1 MKFFIKVMLLCLTS
15 VAIAQTQ
22 VSGTVSDSNGQPVPG
37 ASVVLDTNTGTVT
50 DFDGK
55 FSLSTSQAPPFT
67 LTISNVGL
75 ETKTVTVSSAA
86 QSLSITLGE
95 SSTQLDEIVI
105 SASRIAQRLFE
116 SPVTV
121 EKFSTTQIQAT
132 PSADYFNGLA
142 NLKSVNV
149 LEAGLVFS
157 QISLRGFTDIYN
169 EGLVTLVD
177 GMNNQAPVFGFGVG
191 NLIGVHDID
200 VQSVE
205 VLPGAASALYG
216 ADAYKGIVFINSK
229 NPFDHEGLDVTYRR
243 GQTEQDAAGTN
254 MFEDFAIRMGG
265 KLSDKVAVKATFS
278 HKWGSDWLAADYRH
292 TENRNIIEGYSTD
305 NPDYN
310 AVNVEGEQA
319 FTSGVIA
326 KAIADTAGMPTL
338 VDLFALS
345 PNYFKTVYSTGYKL
359 VDLMG
364 NDTYNTKGNFAIH
377 YRPDSKTELS
387 VQSLIGTGKAPL
399 YTGATVYNLD
409 DVVVQQHKL
418 ELKRGGLKA
427 KFFYTHEDA
436 GNTSITGYDAVNLAN
451 NASGA
456 RLVQAGLLPATSTL
470 AQANGLQNAWGGAY
484 IQALLGGIAAANG
497 IPTASALPW
506 VLGEIQTHIQGTAL
520 SGGDPSGLTLSDRFG
535 DTTPYHMNAR
545 GFANVTLPQPGT
557 AAFNQALA
565 SSRSNSIEIGTG
577 SIVQDLSKI
586 FNYEVDYDFGE
597 KLSIGNLIVGATY
610 RNYELATGGT
620 LYTDYDAPIEYSEYG
635 AYAQL
640 KRNLMDEKLTLT
652 ASARYDK
659 QSVLESGNFTPRL
672 GLLYNISDNQ
682 NLRITAQTGF
692 RNPTNQDKFIGLNQR
707 SFFILGNEKGSI
719 DRFNSGT
726 VGLVNGNPGS
736 FTGNYVMNNSVNQVK
751 NADGSWSSADLNFA
765 KAETVSTVEVGYRF
779 NSPGFTF
786 DISGYFNAYK
796 DKIAGVYV
804 YTPYLDGDHS
814 TVQDA
819 MDNKEYFEFQIDSNI
834 DNDFS
839 AYGVSFEAIKT
850 LTPSLTA
857 NLVYEFNDLD
867 YTPDPIVE
875 VNMSWNTP
883 EHRIKAGLNYQLAD
897 EISLSANGRYNSE
910 YFYESSFFNTDV
922 PENIVLDAK
931 LSVAM
936 DKLNSI
942 LEIGG
947 NNIGGDN
954 YIAIPGSGLV
964 GTTYYA
970 ALKVSL

>member
-86 QSLSITLGE
+86 LSLSITLGE

-292 TENRNIIEGYSTD
+292 TENRNIVEGYDVNS
-305 NPDYN
+305 PDYN

-319 FTSGVIA
+319 LTSPQWFG
-326 KAIADTAGMPTL
+326 AIASNPATPP
-338 VDLFALS
+338 ALAPGLLQLS
-345 PNYFKTVYSTGYKL
+345 ALAPNYFDTTRTTGYKL

-409 DVVVQQHKL
+409 EVVVQQHKL

-427 KFFYTHEDA
+427 KFFFTHENA
-436 GNTSITGYDAVNLAN
+436 GNTSVTQLDAVNVAN
-451 NASGA
+451 AQPG
-456 RLVQAGLLPATSTL
+456 GLLL
-470 AQANGLQNAWGGAY
+470 GWGGTYLQTYLGGIALSQG
-484 IQALLGGIAAANG
+484 IPPAQALLGVMG
-497 IPTASALPW
+497 
-506 VLGEIQTHIQGTAL
+506 QIQGHITGVYGQVLAGARPASDL
-520 SGGDPSGLTLSDRFG
+520 ATLSISDLYG
-535 DTTPYHMNAR
+535 DTTPFHMAARAAANA
-545 GFANVTLPQPGT
+545 NMLVPGT
-557 AAFNQALA
+557 TAFNQALA
-565 SSRSNSIEIGTG
+565 ASRSNPLEIGRG
-577 SIVQDLSKI
+577 SLVQDVSKI
-586 FNYEVDYDFGE
+586 LNYEVDYDFGD
-597 KLSIGNLIVGATY
+597 KFDFGNLIVGASL

-620 LYTDYDAPIEYSEYG
+620 LYTDYDAPIEYAEYG

-640 KRNLMDEKLTLT
+640 KSDLFDDKVSMT
-652 ASARYDK
+652 ASVRYDK
-659 QSVLESGNFTPRL
+659 QSVLDDGNFTPRL
-672 GLLYNISDNQ
+672 GFLVNLSENQ
-682 NLRITAQTGF
+682 NFRITAQTGF
-692 RNPTNQDKFIGLNQR
+692 RNPTNQDKFIGLNNGA
-707 SFFILGNEKGSI
+707 FFILGNERGSV
-719 DRFNSGT
+719 DRFNRT
-726 VGLVNGNPGS
+726 VSMRNGNPGT
-736 FTGNYVMNNSVNQVK
+736 FTGNYVMQNSVNQLD
-751 NADGSWSSADLNFA
+751 NSAADLNFA
-765 KAETVSTVEVGYRF
+765 KAETVSTVEVGYRY

-786 DISGYFNAYK
+786 DVSGYYNAYK

-804 YTPYLDGDHS
+804 YTPLI
-814 TVQDA
+814 DA
-819 MDNKEYFEFQIDSNI
+819 NFTTAAAAMAGGNFFEFQVDSNI
-834 DNDFS
+834 DNDFN
-839 AYGVSFEAIKT
+839 AYGLSFEAIKT

-931 LSVAM
+931 LSVVM

>member
-1 MKFFIKVMLLCLTS
+1 MLLCLTS

-22 VSGTVSDSNGQPVPG
+22 VSGTVSDSNGQPIPG

-67 LTISNVGL
+67 LTVSNVGL
-75 ETKTVTVSSAA
+75 ETKTVTVSSAV

-95 SSTQLDEIVI
+95 SATQLDEIVI

-191 NLIGVHDID
+191 NIIGVHDID

-205 VLPGAASALYG
+205 ILPGAASALYG

-229 NPFDHEGLDVTYRR
+229 NPFDHEGLDITYRR
-243 GQTEQDAAGTN
+243 GQTEQNAAGTN

-292 TENRNIIEGYSTD
+292 TENRNIVEGYDVNS
-305 NPDYN
+305 PDYN

-319 FTSGVIA
+319 LTSPQWFG
-326 KAIADTAGMPTL
+326 AIASNPATPP
-338 VDLFALS
+338 ALAPGLLQLS
-345 PNYFKTVYSTGYKL
+345 ALAPNYFDTTRTTGYKL

-409 DVVVQQHKL
+409 EVVVQQHKL

-427 KFFYTHEDA
+427 KFFFTHENA
-436 GNTSITGYDAVNLAN
+436 GNTSVTQLDAVNVAN
-451 NASGA
+451 AQPG
-456 RLVQAGLLPATSTL
+456 GLLL
-470 AQANGLQNAWGGAY
+470 GWGGTYLQTYLGGIALSQG
-484 IQALLGGIAAANG
+484 IPPAQALLGVMG
-497 IPTASALPW
+497 
-506 VLGEIQTHIQGTAL
+506 QIQGHITGVYGQVLAGARPASDL
-520 SGGDPSGLTLSDRFG
+520 ATLSISDLYG
-535 DTTPYHMNAR
+535 DTTPFHMAARAAANA
-545 GFANVTLPQPGT
+545 NMLVPGT
-557 AAFNQALA
+557 TAFNQALA
-565 SSRSNSIEIGTG
+565 ASRSNPLEIGRG
-577 SIVQDLSKI
+577 SLVQDVSKI
-586 FNYEVDYDFGE
+586 LNYEVDYDFGD
-597 KLSIGNLIVGATY
+597 KFDFGNLIVGASL

-620 LYTDYDAPIEYSEYG
+620 LYTDYDAPIEYAEYG

-640 KRNLMDEKLTLT
+640 KSDLFDDKVSMT
-652 ASARYDK
+652 ASVRYDK
-659 QSVLESGNFTPRL
+659 QSVLDDGNFTPRL
-672 GLLYNISDNQ
+672 GFLVNLSENQ

-692 RNPTNQDKFIGLNQR
+692 RNPTNQDKFIGLNNGA
-707 SFFILGNEKGSI
+707 FFILGNERGSV
-719 DRFNSGT
+719 DRFNRT
-726 VGLVNGNPGS
+726 VSMRNGNPGT
-736 FTGNYVMNNSVNQVK
+736 FTGNYVMQNSVNQLD
-751 NADGSWSSADLNFA
+751 NSAADLNFA
-765 KAETVSTVEVGYRF
+765 KAETVSTVEVGYRY

-786 DISGYFNAYK
+786 DVSGYYNAYK

-804 YTPYLDGDHS
+804 YTPLI
-814 TVQDA
+814 DA
-819 MDNKEYFEFQIDSNI
+819 NFTTAAAAMAGGNFFEFQVDSNI
-834 DNDFS
+834 DNDFN
-839 AYGVSFEAIKT
+839 AYGLSFEAIKT

-931 LSVAM
+931 LSVVM

>member
-22 VSGTVSDSNGQPVPG
+22 VSGTVSDSNGQPIPG

-67 LTISNVGL
+67 LTVSNVGL
-75 ETKTVTVSSAA
+75 ETKTVTVSSAV

-95 SSTQLDEIVI
+95 SATQLDEIVI

-191 NLIGVHDID
+191 NIIGVHDID

-205 VLPGAASALYG
+205 ILPGAASALYG

-229 NPFDHEGLDVTYRR
+229 NPFDHEGLDITYRR
-243 GQTEQDAAGTN
+243 GQTEQNAAGTN

-292 TENRNIIEGYSTD
+292 TENRNIVEGYDVNS
-305 NPDYN
+305 PDYN

-319 FTSGVIA
+319 LTSPQWFG
-326 KAIADTAGMPTL
+326 AIASNPATPP
-338 VDLFALS
+338 ALAPGLLQLS
-345 PNYFKTVYSTGYKL
+345 ALAPNYFDTTRTTGYKL

-409 DVVVQQHKL
+409 EVVVQQHKL

-427 KFFYTHEDA
+427 KFFFTHENA
-436 GNTSITGYDAVNLAN
+436 GNTSVTQLDAVNVAN
-451 NASGA
+451 AQPG
-456 RLVQAGLLPATSTL
+456 GLLR
-470 AQANGLQNAWGGAY
+470 GWGGTYLQTYLGGIALSQG
-484 IQALLGGIAAANG
+484 IPPAQALLGVMG
-497 IPTASALPW
+497 
-506 VLGEIQTHIQGTAL
+506 QIQGHITGVYGQVLAGARPASDL
-520 SGGDPSGLTLSDRFG
+520 ATLSISDLYG
-535 DTTPYHMNAR
+535 DTTPFHMAARAAANA
-545 GFANVTLPQPGT
+545 NMLVPGT
-557 AAFNQALA
+557 TAFNQALA
-565 SSRSNSIEIGTG
+565 ASRSNPLEIGRG
-577 SIVQDLSKI
+577 SLVQDISKI
-586 FNYEVDYDFGE
+586 LNYEVDYDFGD
-597 KLSIGNLIVGATY
+597 KFDFGNLIVGASL

-620 LYTDYDAPIEYSEYG
+620 LYTDYDAPIEYAEYG

-640 KRNLMDEKLTLT
+640 KSDLFDDKVSMT
-652 ASARYDK
+652 ASVRYDK
-659 QSVLESGNFTPRL
+659 QSVLDDGNFTPRL
-672 GLLYNISDNQ
+672 GFLVNLSENQ

-692 RNPTNQDKFIGLNQR
+692 RNPTNQDKFIGLNNGA
-707 SFFILGNEKGSI
+707 FFILGNERGSV
-719 DRFNSGT
+719 DRFNRT
-726 VGLVNGNPGS
+726 VSMRNGNPGT
-736 FTGNYVMNNSVNQVK
+736 FTGNYVMQNSVNQLD
-751 NADGSWSSADLNFA
+751 NSAADLNFA
-765 KAETVSTVEVGYRF
+765 KAETVSTVEVGYRY

-786 DISGYFNAYK
+786 DVSGYYNAYK

-804 YTPYLDGDHS
+804 YTPLI
-814 TVQDA
+814 DA
-819 MDNKEYFEFQIDSNI
+819 NFTTAAAAMAGGNFFEFQVDSNI
-834 DNDFS
+834 DNDFN
-839 AYGVSFEAIKT
+839 AYGLSFEAIKT

-931 LSVAM
+931 LSVVM

>member
-1 MKFFIKVMLLCLTS
+1 MLLCFSTA
-15 VAIAQTQ
+15 VVAQTQ
-22 VSGTVSDSNGQPVPG
+22 ISGTVADDNGQPVPG
-37 ASVVLDTNTGTVT
+37 ASVVLDSNTGTVT
-50 DFDGK
+50 DFDGN
-55 FSLSTSQAPPFT
+55 FTLNTSQTPPFT
-67 LTISNVGL
+67 ITVSSVGL
-75 ETKTVTVSSAA
+75 ETKTLTVSSAA
-86 QSLSITLGE
+86 QALNITLGA
-95 SSTQLDEIVI
+95 SSTELDEIVV

-121 EKFSTTQIQAT
+121 EKFSTRDIQAT

-191 NLIGVHDID
+191 NLIGLHDID

-205 VLPGAASALYG
+205 ILPGAASALYG

-229 NPFDHEGLDVTYRR
+229 NPFDHEGFDISYRR
-243 GQTEQDAAGTN
+243 GQTEQDAAGVN

-265 KLSDKVAVKATFS
+265 KINDKLAIKATFS
-278 HKWGSDWLAADYRH
+278 HKWGTEWTAEDYRH
-292 TENRNIIEGYSTD
+292 TDNRNIIEGYSTN

-310 AVNVEGEQA
+310 AVNVEGEQP
-319 FTSGVIA
+319 FTSPIIFG
-326 KAIADTAGMPTL
+326 AIAGLAQMPEL
-338 VDLFALS
+338 MNLSALS

-364 NDTYNTKGNFAIH
+364 NDTYNTKGNFSIN
-377 YRPDSKTELS
+377 YRPNSDTEIS
-387 VQSLIGTGKAPL
+387 IQSLIGTGKAPL

-409 DVVVQQHKL
+409 KVLVQQHKI
-418 ELKRGGLKA
+418 ELKSGGLKA

-451 NASGA
+451 AA
-456 RLVQAGLLPATSTL
+456 YDPTTQAI
-470 AQANGLQNAWGGAY
+470 GLQDAWGGVY
-484 IQALLGGIAAANG
+484 IKTLLGGIAASNG
-497 IPTASALPW
+497 IPADSALPW
-506 VLGEIQTHIQGTAL
+506 VLNEIGTHIQTTAVVNPAAL
-520 SGGDPSGLTLSDRFG
+520 STLTLSDLFG
-535 DTTPYHMNAR
+535 DTTPFHVFAR
-545 GFANVTLPQPGT
+545 GAANTTLPQPGT
-557 AAFNQALA
+557 AAFDEVLA
-565 SSRSNSIEIGTG
+565 SSRSNAIKIGSG

-586 FNYEVDYDFGE
+586 FNYEVDYDFGD
-597 KLSIGNLIVGATY
+597 KFDFGNLIVGASL

-640 KRNLMDEKLTLT
+640 KKSMMDDKLTVT

-672 GLLYNISDNQ
+672 GFLFNLSENQ
-682 NLRITAQTGF
+682 NIRVTAQTGF

-719 DRFNSGT
+719 ERFNTGL
-726 VGLVNGNPGS
+726 VQLVNGSIGS
-736 FTGNYVMNNSVNQVK
+736 FTGNYVINNSLNQLD
-751 NADGSWSSADLNFA
+751 NSAASLNFA
-765 KAETVSTVEVGYRF
+765 KPETVSTVELGYRY

-786 DISGYFNAYK
+786 DISGYYNAYK

-804 YTPYLDGDHS
+804 YTPL
-814 TVQDA
+814 VDA
-819 MDNKEYFEFQIDSNI
+819 TYTTPEAAMAGGNFFEFQVDSNI

-839 AYGVSFEAIKT
+839 AYGLSFEAIKT

-857 NLVYEFNDLD
+857 NLVYEYNDLD

-883 EHRIKAGLNYQLAD
+883 EHRVKAGLNYKLD
-897 EISLSANGRYNSE
+897 DVINISANGRYNSE
-910 YFYESSFFNTDV
+910 YYYESSFFNTDV
-922 PENIVLDAK
+922 PENLVFDAK
-931 LSVAM
+931 LSVAIK
-936 DKLNSI
+936 DINSI
-942 LEIGG
+942 IEIGG
-947 NNIGGDN
+947 NNIGGEN

-970 ALKVSL
+970 ALKMSL

>member
-1 MKFFIKVMLLCLTS
+1 MKFLLQVMLLCFSTA
-15 VAIAQTQ
+15 VVAQTQ
-22 VSGTVSDSNGQPVPG
+22 ILGTVADKNGQPVSG
-37 ASVVLDTNTGTVT
+37 ASVVLDSNTGTVT
-50 DFDGK
+50 DFDGN
-55 FSLSTSQAPPFT
+55 FTLNTSQTPPFT
-67 LTISNVGL
+67 ITFSSVGL
-75 ETKTVTVSSAA
+75 ETKSVTVSSAA
-86 QSLSITLGE
+86 QALSITLGA
-95 SSTQLDEIVI
+95 SSTELDEIVV

-121 EKFSTTQIQAT
+121 EKFSTRDIQAT

-191 NLIGVHDID
+191 NLIGLHDID

-205 VLPGAASALYG
+205 ILPGAASALYG

-229 NPFDHEGLDVTYRR
+229 NPFDHEGVDISYRR
-243 GQTEQDAAGTN
+243 GQTEQDAAGIN

-265 KLSDKVAVKATFS
+265 KINDKLAIKATVS
-278 HKWGSDWLAADYRH
+278 HKWGTEWAAEDYRH
-292 TENRNIIEGYSTD
+292 TENRNIIEGYSTN

-319 FTSGVIA
+319 FTSARIFRLLADQAPASLASGLLQLSDIA
-326 KAIADTAGMPTL
+326 
-338 VDLFALS
+338 
-345 PNYFKTVYSTGYKL
+345 PNYFDTIYTTGYNL

-364 NDTYNTKGNFAIH
+364 NDTYNTKGNFAIN
-377 YRPDSKTELS
+377 YRPNSKTEIS

-409 DVVVQQHKL
+409 KVLVQQHKL
-418 ELKRGGLKA
+418 ELKSGGLKA

-436 GNTSITGYDAVNLAN
+436 GNTSVTGYDAVNVAN
-451 NASGA
+451 AQPG
-456 RLVQAGLLPATSTL
+456 GLE
-470 AQANGLQNAWGGAY
+470 GGWGNAY
-484 IQALLGGIAAANG
+484 INTYLGGIAMSQG
-497 IPTASALPW
+497 IPLNMALLG
-506 VLGEIQTHIQGTAL
+506 VLGGIQTHIQTTYGQVLAGVIPASDLAAL
-520 SGGDPSGLTLSDRFG
+520 SINDLFG
-535 DTTPYHMNAR
+535 DTTPLHVAARAAANA
-545 GFANVTLPQPGT
+545 NMLMPGT
-557 AAFNQALA
+557 EAFNQALA
-565 SSRSNSIEIGTG
+565 SSRSNSLQIGTG

-597 KLSIGNLIVGATY
+597 KLEFGNLIVGGSY

-620 LYTDYDAPIEYSEYG
+620 LYTDYDAPIEYNEYG

-640 KRNLMDEKLTLT
+640 KKTMMDDKLTVT

-672 GLLYNISDNQ
+672 GFLFNLSENQ
-682 NLRITAQTGF
+682 NIRLTAQTGF

-707 SFFILGNEKGSI
+707 SFFILGNERGSI
-719 DRFNSGT
+719 DRFNT
-726 VGLVNGNPGS
+726 GLVELDNGLIGS
-736 FTGNYVMNNSVNQVK
+736 FTGNYVMNNSVNQLDNSV
-751 NADGSWSSADLNFA
+751 ADLNFA
-765 KAETVSTVEVGYRF
+765 KPETVSTVELGYRY
-779 NSPGFTF
+779 NSSGFTF
-786 DISGYFNAYK
+786 DISGYYNAYK

-804 YTPYLDGDHS
+804 YTPL
-814 TVQDA
+814 VDA
-819 MDNKEYFEFQIDSNI
+819 TYTTAAAAMAGGNFFEFQVDSNI

-839 AYGVSFEAIKT
+839 AYGLSFEAIKT

-857 NLVYEFNDLD
+857 NLIYEYNDLD
-867 YTPDPIVE
+867 YTPDPVVE

-883 EHRIKAGLNYQLAD
+883 EHRVKAGLNYQVD
-897 EISLSANGRYNSE
+897 DIINVSANGRYNSE
-910 YFYESSFFNTDV
+910 YYYESSFFNTDV
-922 PENIVLDAK
+922 PENVVLDAK
-931 LSVAM
+931 LSIALKNV
-936 DKLNSI
+936 NSI

-947 NNIGGDN
+947 NNIGGEN

-970 ALKVSL
+970 ALKMSL

>member
-1 MKFFIKVMLLCLTS
+1 MKFLLQVMLLCFSTA
-15 VAIAQTQ
+15 VVAQTQ
-22 VSGTVSDSNGQPVPG
+22 ISGTVADNNGQPIPG
-37 ASVVLDTNTGTVT
+37 ASVVLDSNTGTVT
-50 DFDGK
+50 DFDGN
-55 FSLSTSQAPPFT
+55 FTLNTSQTPPFT
-67 LTISNVGL
+67 ITVSSVGL
-75 ETKTVTVSSAA
+75 ETKSVTVSSAA
-86 QSLSITLGE
+86 QALSITLGD
-95 SSTQLDEIVI
+95 SATQLDEIVV

-121 EKFSTTQIQAT
+121 EKFSLREIQAT

-191 NLIGVHDID
+191 NLIGLHDID

-205 VLPGAASALYG
+205 ILPGAASALYG

-229 NPFDHEGLDVTYRR
+229 NPFDHEGVDISYRR
-243 GQTEQDAAGTN
+243 GQTEQDAAGIN

-265 KLSDKVAVKATFS
+265 KINDKLAIKATVS
-278 HKWGSDWLAADYRH
+278 HKWGTEWAAEDYRH
-292 TENRNIIEGYSTD
+292 TSNRNIIEGYSTN

-310 AVNVEGEQA
+310 AVNVEGEQP
-319 FTSGVIA
+319 FTSPIIFG
-326 KAIADTAGMPTL
+326 AIASQAPA
-338 VDLFALS
+338 ALAPGLLQLS
-345 PNYFKTVYSTGYKL
+345 AIAPNYFDTVYSTGYKL
-359 VDLMG
+359 VDLIG
-364 NDTYNTKGNFAIH
+364 NDTYNTKGNFAIN
-377 YRPDSKTELS
+377 YRPNSKTEIS

-409 DVVVQQHKL
+409 KVLVQQHKL
-418 ELKRGGLKA
+418 ELKSGGLKA

-451 NASGA
+451 AQPGG
-456 RLVQAGLLPATSTL
+456 LQAG
-470 AQANGLQNAWGGAY
+470 WGGAY
-484 IQALLGGIAAANG
+484 INTYLGGIAMSQG
-497 IPTASALPW
+497 IPLNMALLG
-506 VLGEIQTHIQGTAL
+506 VLGGIQTHIQTAYGQVL
-520 SGGDPSGLTLSDRFG
+520 AGARPASDLATLSINDLYG
-535 DTTPYHMNAR
+535 DTTPFHVAARAAANA
-545 GFANVTLPQPGT
+545 NMLMPGT
-557 AAFNQALA
+557 EAFNQALA
-565 SSRSNSIEIGTG
+565 SSRSNAIEIGRG

-597 KLSIGNLIVGATY
+597 KLEFGNLIVGASY

-620 LYTDYDAPIEYSEYG
+620 LYTDYDAPIEYNEYG

-640 KRNLMDEKLTLT
+640 KKTMMDDKLTVT

-672 GLLYNISDNQ
+672 GFLFNLSENQ
-682 NLRITAQTGF
+682 NIRLTAQTGF

-707 SFFILGNEKGSI
+707 SFFILGNERGSI
-719 DRFNSGT
+719 DRFNT
-726 VGLVNGNPGS
+726 GLVQLANGSIGS
-736 FTGNYVMNNSVNQVK
+736 FTGNYVMNNSVNQLD
-751 NADGSWSSADLNFA
+751 NSAADLNFA
-765 KAETVSTVEVGYRF
+765 KPETVSTIELGYRY
-779 NSPGFTF
+779 NSSGFTF
-786 DISGYFNAYK
+786 DISGYYNAYK

-804 YTPYLDGDHS
+804 YTPL
-814 TVQDA
+814 VDA
-819 MDNKEYFEFQIDSNI
+819 TYTTAAAAMAGGNFFEFQVDSNI

-839 AYGVSFEAIKT
+839 AYGLSFEAIKT

-857 NLVYEFNDLD
+857 NLIYEYNDLD
-867 YTPDPIVE
+867 YTPDPVVE

-883 EHRIKAGLNYQLAD
+883 EHRVKAGLNYQVD
-897 EISLSANGRYNSE
+897 DIINVSANGRYNSE
-910 YFYESSFFNTDV
+910 YYYESSFFNTDV
-922 PENIVLDAK
+922 PENVVLDAK
-931 LSVAM
+931 LSIALKNV
-936 DKLNSI
+936 NSI

-947 NNIGGDN
+947 NNIGGEN

-970 ALKVSL
+970 ALKMSL

>member
-1 MKFFIKVMLLCLTS
+1 MKFLLQVMLLCFSTA
-15 VAIAQTQ
+15 VVAQTQ
-22 VSGTVSDSNGQPVPG
+22 ISGTVADDNGQPVPG
-37 ASVVLDTNTGTVT
+37 ASVVLDSNTGTVT
-50 DFDGK
+50 DFDGN
-55 FSLSTSQAPPFT
+55 FTLNTSQTPPFT
-67 LTISNVGL
+67 ITVSSVGL
-75 ETKTVTVSSAA
+75 ETKTLTVSSAA
-86 QSLSITLGE
+86 QALNITLGA
-95 SSTQLDEIVI
+95 SSTELDEIVV

-121 EKFSTTQIQAT
+121 EKFSTRDIQAT

-191 NLIGVHDID
+191 NLIGLHDID

-205 VLPGAASALYG
+205 ILPGAASALYG

-229 NPFDHEGLDVTYRR
+229 NPFDHEGFDISYRR
-243 GQTEQDAAGTN
+243 GQTEQDAAGVN

-265 KLSDKVAVKATFS
+265 KINDKLAIKATFS
-278 HKWGSDWLAADYRH
+278 HKWGTEWTAEDYRH
-292 TENRNIIEGYSTD
+292 TANRNIIEGYSTN

-310 AVNVEGEQA
+310 AVNVEGEQP
-319 FTSGVIA
+319 FTSPIIFG
-326 KAIADTAGMPTL
+326 AIAGLAQMPEL
-338 VDLFALS
+338 MNLSALS

-364 NDTYNTKGNFAIH
+364 NDTYNTKGNFSIN
-377 YRPDSKTELS
+377 YRPNSDTEIS
-387 VQSLIGTGKAPL
+387 IQSLIGTGKAPL

-409 DVVVQQHKL
+409 KVIVQQHKI
-418 ELKRGGLKA
+418 ELKSGGLKA

-451 NASGA
+451 AA
-456 RLVQAGLLPATSTL
+456 YDPTTQAT
-470 AQANGLQNAWGGAY
+470 GLQNAWGGVY
-484 IQALLGGIAAANG
+484 IRTLLGGIAASNG
-497 IPTASALPW
+497 IPADSALPW
-506 VLGEIQTHIQGTAL
+506 VLNEIGTHIQTTAVVNPAAL
-520 SGGDPSGLTLSDRFG
+520 STLTLSDLFG
-535 DTTPYHMNAR
+535 DTTPFHVFAR
-545 GFANVTLPQPGT
+545 GAANTTLPQPGT
-557 AAFNQALA
+557 AAFDEVLA
-565 SSRSNSIEIGTG
+565 SSRSNAIKIGSG

-586 FNYEVDYDFGE
+586 FNYEVDYDFGD
-597 KLSIGNLIVGATY
+597 KFDFGNLIVGASL

-640 KRNLMDEKLTLT
+640 KKSMMDDKLTVT

-672 GLLYNISDNQ
+672 GFLFNLSENQ
-682 NLRITAQTGF
+682 NIRVTAQTGF

-719 DRFNSGT
+719 ERFNTGL
-726 VGLVNGNPGS
+726 VQLVNGSIGS
-736 FTGNYVMNNSVNQVK
+736 FTGNYVINNSLNQLD
-751 NADGSWSSADLNFA
+751 NSAASLNFA
-765 KAETVSTVEVGYRF
+765 KPETVSTVELGYRY

-786 DISGYFNAYK
+786 DISGYYNAYK

-804 YTPYLDGDHS
+804 YTPL
-814 TVQDA
+814 VDA
-819 MDNKEYFEFQIDSNI
+819 TYTTPEAAMAGGNFFEFQVDSNI

-839 AYGVSFEAIKT
+839 AYGLSFEAIKT

-857 NLVYEFNDLD
+857 NLVYEYNDLD

-883 EHRIKAGLNYQLAD
+883 EHRVKAGLNYKLD
-897 EISLSANGRYNSE
+897 DVINISANGRYNSE
-910 YFYESSFFNTDV
+910 YYYESSFFNTDV
-922 PENIVLDAK
+922 PENLVFDAK
-931 LSVAM
+931 LSVAIK
-936 DKLNSI
+936 DINSI
-942 LEIGG
+942 IEIGG
-947 NNIGGDN
+947 NNIGGEN

-970 ALKVSL
+970 ALKMSL

>member
-1 MKFFIKVMLLCLTS
+1 MKFLLQVMLLCFSTA
-15 VAIAQTQ
+15 VVAQTQ
-22 VSGTVSDSNGQPVPG
+22 ISGTVADNNGQPVPG
-37 ASVVLDTNTGTVT
+37 ASVVLDSTTGTVT
-50 DFDGK
+50 DFDGN
-55 FSLSTSQAPPFT
+55 FTLNTSQTPPFT
-67 LTISNVGL
+67 ITVSSVGL
-75 ETKTVTVSSAA
+75 ETKSVTVSSAA
-86 QSLSITLGE
+86 QALSITLGA
-95 SSTQLDEIVI
+95 SSTELDEIVV

-121 EKFSTTQIQAT
+121 EKFSTRDIQAT

-191 NLIGVHDID
+191 NLIGLHDID

-205 VLPGAASALYG
+205 ILPGAASALYG

-229 NPFDHEGLDVTYRR
+229 NPFDHEGVDISYRR
-243 GQTEQDAAGTN
+243 GQTEQDAAGIN

-265 KLSDKVAVKATFS
+265 KINDKLAIKATVS
-278 HKWGSDWLAADYRH
+278 HKWGTEWAAEDYRH
-292 TENRNIIEGYSTD
+292 TSNRNIVEGYSTN

-310 AVNVEGEQA
+310 AVNVEGEQP
-319 FTSGVIA
+319 FTSPIIFG
-326 KAIADTAGMPTL
+326 AIAAQAPA
-338 VDLFALS
+338 ALAPGLLQLS
-345 PNYFKTVYSTGYKL
+345 AIAPNYFDTIYSTGYKL

-364 NDTYNTKGNFAIH
+364 NDTYNTKGNFSIN
-377 YRPDSKTELS
+377 YRPNSNTEIS

-409 DVVVQQHKL
+409 KVLVQQHKL
-418 ELKRGGLKA
+418 ELKSGGLKA

-451 NASGA
+451 AQPGG
-456 RLVQAGLLPATSTL
+456 LQAG
-470 AQANGLQNAWGGAY
+470 WGGAY
-484 IQALLGGIAAANG
+484 INTYLGGIAMSQG
-497 IPTASALPW
+497 IPLNMALLG
-506 VLGEIQTHIQGTAL
+506 VLGGIQTHIQGVYGQVLAGARPASDL
-520 SGGDPSGLTLSDRFG
+520 ATLSISDLYG
-535 DTTPYHMNAR
+535 DTTPFHVAARAAANA
-545 GFANVTLPQPGT
+545 NMLMPGT
-557 AAFNQALA
+557 EAFNQALA
-565 SSRSNSIEIGTG
+565 SSRSNAIEIGRG

-597 KLSIGNLIVGATY
+597 KLEFGNLIVGASY

-620 LYTDYDAPIEYSEYG
+620 LYTDYDAPIEYNEYG

-640 KRNLMDEKLTLT
+640 KKSMMDDKLTVT

-672 GLLYNISDNQ
+672 GFLFNLSENQ
-682 NLRITAQTGF
+682 NIRLTAQTGF

-707 SFFILGNEKGSI
+707 SFFILGNERGSI
-719 DRFNSGT
+719 DRFDTGS
-726 VGLVNGNPGS
+726 VRLVNGSIGS
-736 FTGNYVMNNSVNQVK
+736 FTGNYVMNNSVNQLD
-751 NADGSWSSADLNFA
+751 NSAADLNFA
-765 KAETVSTVEVGYRF
+765 KPETVSTVELGYRY
-779 NSPGFTF
+779 NSSGFTF
-786 DISGYFNAYK
+786 DISGYYNAYK

-804 YTPYLDGDHS
+804 YTPL
-814 TVQDA
+814 VDA
-819 MDNKEYFEFQIDSNI
+819 TYTTPALAMAGGNFFEFQVDSNI

-839 AYGVSFEAIKT
+839 AYGLSFEAIKT

-857 NLVYEFNDLD
+857 NLVYEYNDLD
-867 YTPDPIVE
+867 YTPDPVVE

-883 EHRIKAGLNYQLAD
+883 EHRVKAGLNYRLD
-897 EISLSANGRYNSE
+897 DIINISANGRYNSE
-910 YFYESSFFNTDV
+910 YYYESSFFNTDV
-922 PENIVLDAK
+922 PENVVLDAK
-931 LSVAM
+931 LSVAL
-936 DKLNSI
+936 KNVNSI

-947 NNIGGDN
+947 NNIGGEN

-970 ALKVSL
+970 ALKMSL

>member
-1 MKFFIKVMLLCLTS
+1 MKFLLQVMLLCFSTA
-15 VAIAQTQ
+15 VVAQTQ
-22 VSGTVSDSNGQPVPG
+22 ISGTVTDNDGQPVPG
-37 ASVVLDTNTGTVT
+37 ASVVLDSTTGTVT
-50 DFDGK
+50 DFDGN
-55 FSLSTSQAPPFT
+55 FTLNTSQTPPFT
-67 LTISNVGL
+67 ITVSSVGL
-75 ETKTVTVSSAA
+75 ETNSVTVSSAA
-86 QSLSITLGE
+86 QALSITLGA
-95 SSTQLDEIVI
+95 SSTELDEIVV

-121 EKFSTTQIQAT
+121 EKFSTRDIQAT

-191 NLIGVHDID
+191 NLIGIHDID

-205 VLPGAASALYG
+205 ILPGAASALYG

-229 NPFDHEGLDVTYRR
+229 NPFDHEGIDITYRR
-243 GQTEQDAAGTN
+243 GQTEQDAAGIN

-265 KLSDKVAVKATFS
+265 KINDKLAIKATVS
-278 HKWGSDWLAADYRH
+278 HKWGTEWAAEDYRH
-292 TENRNIIEGYSTD
+292 TSNRNIIEGYSPN

-310 AVNVEGEQA
+310 AVNVEGEQP
-319 FTSGVIA
+319 FTSPIIFG
-326 KAIADTAGMPTL
+326 AIAGLAQMPSL
-338 VDLFALS
+338 MDLSALS

-364 NDTYNTKGNFAIH
+364 NDTYNTRGNFAIN
-377 YRPDSKTELS
+377 YRPNSNTEIS

-409 DVVVQQHKL
+409 EVLVQQHKL
-418 ELKRGGLKA
+418 ELKSGGLKA

-451 NASGA
+451 AAYDPSTGASG
-456 RLVQAGLLPATSTL
+456 
-470 AQANGLQNAWGGAY
+470 LQDAWGGAY
-484 IQALLGGIAAANG
+484 IRTLLGGIAAANG
-497 IPTASALPW
+497 IPASSALPW
-506 VLGEIQTHIQGTAL
+506 VLNEIGTHIQTTAVVNPAAL
-520 SGGDPSGLTLSDRFG
+520 STLTLSDLFG
-535 DTTPYHMNAR
+535 DTTPFHVFAR
-545 GFANVTLPQPGT
+545 GAANQTLLQPGT
-557 AAFNQALA
+557 EAFNQALA
-565 SSRSNSIEIGTG
+565 SSRSNAIEIGRG

-586 FNYEVDYDFGE
+586 FNYEVDYDFGD
-597 KLSIGNLIVGATY
+597 KLEFGNLIVGATY

-620 LYTDYDAPIEYSEYG
+620 LYTDYDAPIEYNEYG

-640 KRNLMDEKLTLT
+640 KKSMMDDKLTVT

-672 GLLYNISDNQ
+672 GFLFNLSENQ
-682 NLRITAQTGF
+682 NIRLTAQTGF

-707 SFFILGNEKGSI
+707 SFFILGNERGSI
-719 DRFNSGT
+719 DRFNT
-726 VGLVNGNPGS
+726 GLVQLANGSIGS
-736 FTGNYVMNNSVNQVK
+736 FTGNYVMNNSVNQLDNSVA
-751 NADGSWSSADLNFA
+751 NLNFA
-765 KAETVSTVEVGYRF
+765 KPETVSTVELGYRY

-786 DISGYFNAYK
+786 DISGYYNAYK

-804 YTPYLDGDHS
+804 YTPM
-814 TVQDA
+814 VDA
-819 MDNKEYFEFQIDSNI
+819 TYTSAAAAMAGGNFFEFQVDSNI

-839 AYGVSFEAIKT
+839 AYGLSFEAIKT

-857 NLVYEFNDLD
+857 NLVYEYNDLD

-883 EHRIKAGLNYQLAD
+883 EHRVKAGLNYRLD
-897 EISLSANGRYNSE
+897 DIINISANGRYNSE
-910 YFYESSFFNTDV
+910 YYYESSFFNTDV
-922 PENIVLDAK
+922 PENVVLDAK
-931 LSVAM
+931 LSIALKNV
-936 DKLNSI
+936 NSI

-947 NNIGGDN
+947 NNIGGEN

-970 ALKVSL
+970 ALKMSL

>member
-1 MKFFIKVMLLCLTS
+1 MKFLLQVMLLCFSTA
-15 VAIAQTQ
+15 VVAQTQ
-22 VSGTVSDSNGQPVPG
+22 VSGTVVDNNGQPVPG
-37 ASVVLDTNTGTVT
+37 ASVVLDSNTGTVT
-50 DFDGK
+50 DFDGN
-55 FSLSTSQAPPFT
+55 FTLNTSQTPPFT
-67 LTISNVGL
+67 ITVSSVGL
-75 ETKTVTVSSAA
+75 ETKSLTVSSSA
-86 QSLSITLGE
+86 QALSITLGA
-95 SSTQLDEIVI
+95 SSTELDEIVV

-121 EKFSTTQIQAT
+121 EKFSTRDIQAT

-191 NLIGVHDID
+191 NLIGLHDID

-205 VLPGAASALYG
+205 ILPGAASALYG

-229 NPFDHEGLDVTYRR
+229 NPFDHEGVDISYRR
-243 GQTEQDAAGTN
+243 GQTEQDAAGIN

-265 KLSDKVAVKATFS
+265 KINDKLAIKATVS
-278 HKWGSDWLAADYRH
+278 HKWGTEWAAEDYRH
-292 TENRNIIEGYSTD
+292 TENRNIIEGYSTN

-319 FTSGVIA
+319 FTSARIFRLLADQAPASLASGLLQLSDIA
-326 KAIADTAGMPTL
+326 
-338 VDLFALS
+338 
-345 PNYFKTVYSTGYKL
+345 PNYFDTIYTTGYNL

-364 NDTYNTKGNFAIH
+364 NDTYNTKGNFAIN
-377 YRPDSKTELS
+377 YRPNSKTEIS

-409 DVVVQQHKL
+409 KVLVQQHKL
-418 ELKRGGLKA
+418 ELKSGGLKA

-436 GNTSITGYDAVNLAN
+436 GNTSITGYDAVNVAN
-451 NASGA
+451 AQPG
-456 RLVQAGLLPATSTL
+456 GLE
-470 AQANGLQNAWGGAY
+470 GGWGNAY
-484 IQALLGGIAAANG
+484 INTYLGRIAMSQGIPLNMALLG
-497 IPTASALPW
+497 
-506 VLGEIQTHIQGTAL
+506 VLGGIQTHIQTTYGQVLAGVIPASDLAAL
-520 SGGDPSGLTLSDRFG
+520 SINDLFG
-535 DTTPYHMNAR
+535 DTTPLHVAARAAANA
-545 GFANVTLPQPGT
+545 NMLMPGT
-557 AAFNQALA
+557 EAFNQALA
-565 SSRSNSIEIGTG
+565 SSRSNSLQIGTG

-597 KLSIGNLIVGATY
+597 KLEFGNLIVGGSY

-620 LYTDYDAPIEYSEYG
+620 LYTDYDAPIEYNEYG

-640 KRNLMDEKLTLT
+640 KKTMMDDKLTVT

-672 GLLYNISDNQ
+672 GFLFNLSENQ
-682 NLRITAQTGF
+682 NIRLTAQTGF

-707 SFFILGNEKGSI
+707 SFFILGNERGSI
-719 DRFNSGT
+719 DRFNT
-726 VGLVNGNPGS
+726 GLVELDNGSIGS
-736 FTGNYVMNNSVNQVK
+736 FTGNYVMNNSVNQLDNSV
-751 NADGSWSSADLNFA
+751 ADLNFA
-765 KAETVSTVEVGYRF
+765 KPETVSTVELGYRY
-779 NSPGFTF
+779 NSSGFTF
-786 DISGYFNAYK
+786 DISGYYNAYK

-804 YTPYLDGDHS
+804 YTPL
-814 TVQDA
+814 VDA
-819 MDNKEYFEFQIDSNI
+819 TYTTAAAAMAGGNFFEFQVDSNI

-839 AYGVSFEAIKT
+839 AYGLSFEAIKT

-857 NLVYEFNDLD
+857 NLIYEYNDLD
-867 YTPDPIVE
+867 YTPDPVVE

-883 EHRIKAGLNYQLAD
+883 EHRLKAGLNYRLD
-897 EISLSANGRYNSE
+897 DVINISANGRYNSE
-910 YFYESSFFNTDV
+910 YYYESSFFNTDV
-922 PENIVLDAK
+922 PENVVLDAK
-931 LSVAM
+931 LSIAM
-936 DKLNSI
+936 DNFNSI

-970 ALKVSL
+970 ALKMSL

>member
-1 MKFFIKVMLLCLTS
+1 MKFILQVMLLCLSTA
-15 VAIAQTQ
+15 VVAQTQ
-22 VSGTVSDSNGQPVPG
+22 ISGTVADNNGQPVPG
-37 ASVVLDTNTGTVT
+37 ASIVLDTTTGTVT
-50 DFDGK
+50 DFDGN
-55 FSLSTSQAPPFT
+55 FTLNTSQTPPFT
-67 LTISNVGL
+67 ITVSSVGL
-75 ETKTVTVSSAA
+75 ETKSVTVSSAA
-86 QSLSITLGE
+86 QALNITLGA
-95 SSTQLDEIVI
+95 SSTELDEIVV

-121 EKFSTTQIQAT
+121 EKFSTRDIQAT

-191 NLIGVHDID
+191 NLIGLHDID

-205 VLPGAASALYG
+205 ILPGAASALYG

-229 NPFDHEGLDVTYRR
+229 NPFDHEGVDISYRR
-243 GQTEQDAAGTN
+243 GQTEQDAAGIN

-265 KLSDKVAVKATFS
+265 KINDKLAIKATVS
-278 HKWGSDWLAADYRH
+278 HKWGTEWAAEDYRH
-292 TENRNIIEGYSTD
+292 TENRNIIEGYSTN

-310 AVNVEGEQA
+310 AVNVEGEQP
-319 FTSGVIA
+319 FTSPIIFG
-326 KAIADTAGMPTL
+326 AIAGLAQMPSL
-338 VDLFALS
+338 MSLSALA

-364 NDTYNTKGNFAIH
+364 NDTYNTKGNFAIN
-377 YRPDSKTELS
+377 YRPNSNTEIS

-409 DVVVQQHKL
+409 EVLVQQHKL
-418 ELKRGGLKA
+418 ELKSGGLKA

-451 NASGA
+451 AAYDPSTGASG
-456 RLVQAGLLPATSTL
+456 LQA
-470 AQANGLQNAWGGAY
+470 AWGGAY
-484 IQALLGGIAAANG
+484 IRTLLGGIAAANG
-497 IPTASALPW
+497 IPASSALPW
-506 VLGEIQTHIQGTAL
+506 VLNEIGTHIQTTAAVNPAAL
-520 SGGDPSGLTLSDRFG
+520 STLELSDLFG
-535 DTTPYHMNAR
+535 DTTPFHVFAR
-545 GFANVTLPQPGT
+545 GAANQTLPQPGT
-557 AAFNQALA
+557 EAFNQALA
-565 SSRSNSIEIGTG
+565 SSRSNAIEIGTG

-586 FNYEVDYDFGE
+586 FNYEVDYDFGD
-597 KLSIGNLIVGATY
+597 KLEFGNLIVGATY

-620 LYTDYDAPIEYSEYG
+620 LYTDYDAPIEYNEYG

-640 KRNLMDEKLTLT
+640 KKSMMDDKLTVT

-672 GLLYNISDNQ
+672 GFLFNLSENQ
-682 NLRITAQTGF
+682 NIRLTAQTGF

-707 SFFILGNEKGSI
+707 SFFILGNERGSI
-719 DRFNSGT
+719 DRFNTGP
-726 VGLVNGNPGS
+726 VQLANGSIGS
-736 FTGNYVMNNSVNQVK
+736 FTGNYVMNNSVNQLDNSVA
-751 NADGSWSSADLNFA
+751 NLNFA
-765 KAETVSTVEVGYRF
+765 KPETVSTVELGYRY
-779 NSPGFTF
+779 NSTGFTF
-786 DISGYFNAYK
+786 DISGYYNAYK

-804 YTPYLDGDHS
+804 YTPM
-814 TVQDA
+814 VDA
-819 MDNKEYFEFQIDSNI
+819 TYTSAAAAMAGGNFFEFQVDSNI

-839 AYGVSFEAIKT
+839 AYGLSFEAIKT

-883 EHRIKAGLNYQLAD
+883 EHRVKAGLNYRLD
-897 EISLSANGRYNSE
+897 DIINISANGRYNSE
-910 YFYESSFFNTDV
+910 YYYESSFFNTDV
-922 PENIVLDAK
+922 PENVVLDAK
-931 LSVAM
+931 LSIAM
-936 DKLNSI
+936 KNVNSV

-947 NNIGGDN
+947 NNIGGEN

-970 ALKVSL
+970 ALKMSL

>member
-1 MKFFIKVMLLCLTS
+1 MKFLLQVMLLCFSTA
-15 VAIAQTQ
+15 VVAQTQ
-22 VSGTVSDSNGQPVPG
+22 ISGTVADNNGQPVPG
-37 ASVVLDTNTGTVT
+37 ASVVLDSNTGTVT
-50 DFDGK
+50 DFDGN
-55 FSLSTSQAPPFT
+55 FTLNTSQTPPFT
-67 LTISNVGL
+67 ITVSSVGL
-75 ETKTVTVSSAA
+75 ETKSVTVSSAA
-86 QSLSITLGE
+86 QALSITLGD
-95 SSTQLDEIVI
+95 SATQLDEIVV

-121 EKFSTTQIQAT
+121 EKFSLREIQAT

-191 NLIGVHDID
+191 NLIGLHDID

-205 VLPGAASALYG
+205 ILPGAASALYG

-229 NPFDHEGLDVTYRR
+229 NPFDHEGVDISYRR
-243 GQTEQDAAGTN
+243 GQTEQDAAGIN

-265 KLSDKVAVKATFS
+265 KINDKLAIKATVS
-278 HKWGSDWLAADYRH
+278 HKWGTEWAAEDYRH
-292 TENRNIIEGYSTD
+292 TSNRNIIEGYSTN

-310 AVNVEGEQA
+310 AVNVEGEQP
-319 FTSGVIA
+319 FTSPIIFG
-326 KAIADTAGMPTL
+326 AIASQAPA
-338 VDLFALS
+338 ALAPGLLQLS
-345 PNYFKTVYSTGYKL
+345 AIAPNYFDTVYSTGYKL

-364 NDTYNTKGNFAIH
+364 NDTYNTKGNFAIN
-377 YRPDSKTELS
+377 YRPNSKTEIS

-409 DVVVQQHKL
+409 KVLVQQHKL
-418 ELKRGGLKA
+418 ELKSGGLKA

-451 NASGA
+451 AQPGG
-456 RLVQAGLLPATSTL
+456 LQAG
-470 AQANGLQNAWGGAY
+470 WGGAY
-484 IQALLGGIAAANG
+484 INTYLGGIAMSQG
-497 IPTASALPW
+497 IPLNMALLG
-506 VLGEIQTHIQGTAL
+506 VLGGIQTHIQTAYGQVL
-520 SGGDPSGLTLSDRFG
+520 AGARPASDLATLSINDLYG
-535 DTTPYHMNAR
+535 DTTPFHVAARAAANA
-545 GFANVTLPQPGT
+545 NMLMPGT
-557 AAFNQALA
+557 EAFNQALA
-565 SSRSNSIEIGTG
+565 SSRSNAIEIGRG

-597 KLSIGNLIVGATY
+597 KLEFGNLIVGASY

-620 LYTDYDAPIEYSEYG
+620 LYTDYDAPIEYNEYG

-640 KRNLMDEKLTLT
+640 KKTMMDDKLTVT

-672 GLLYNISDNQ
+672 GFLFNLSENQ
-682 NLRITAQTGF
+682 NIRLTAQTGF

-707 SFFILGNEKGSI
+707 SFFILGNERGSI
-719 DRFNSGT
+719 DRFNT
-726 VGLVNGNPGS
+726 GLVQLANGLIGS
-736 FTGNYVMNNSVNQVK
+736 FTGNYVMNNSVNQLD
-751 NADGSWSSADLNFA
+751 NSAADLNFA
-765 KAETVSTVEVGYRF
+765 KPETVSTVELGYRY
-779 NSPGFTF
+779 NSSGFTF
-786 DISGYFNAYK
+786 DISGYYNAYK

-804 YTPYLDGDHS
+804 YTPLVDATYT
-814 TVQDA
+814 TVAAA
-819 MDNKEYFEFQIDSNI
+819 MAGGNFFEFQVDSNI

-839 AYGVSFEAIKT
+839 AYGLSFEAIKT

-857 NLVYEFNDLD
+857 NLIYEYNDLD
-867 YTPDPIVE
+867 YTPDPVVE

-883 EHRIKAGLNYQLAD
+883 EHRVKAGLNYQVD
-897 EISLSANGRYNSE
+897 DIINVSANGRYNSE
-910 YFYESSFFNTDV
+910 YYYESSFFNTDV
-922 PENIVLDAK
+922 PENVVLDAK
-931 LSVAM
+931 LSIALKNV
-936 DKLNSI
+936 NSI

-947 NNIGGDN
+947 NNIGGEN

-970 ALKVSL
+970 ALKMSL

>member
-1 MKFFIKVMLLCLTS
+1 MKFFLQVMLLCLSTAA
-15 VAIAQTQ
+15 VAQTQ
-22 VSGTVSDSNGQPVPG
+22 VSGTVTDNNGQPVPG
-37 ASVVLDTNTGTVT
+37 ASVVLDSNTGTVT
-50 DFDGK
+50 DFDGN
-55 FSLSTSQAPPFT
+55 FTLNTSQTPPFT
-67 LTISNVGL
+67 ITVSSVGL
-75 ETKTVTVSSAA
+75 ETKSVTVSSAA
-86 QSLSITLGE
+86 QALSITLGA
-95 SSTQLDEIVI
+95 SSTELDEIVV

-121 EKFSTTQIQAT
+121 EKFSTRDIQAT

-191 NLIGVHDID
+191 NLIGLHDID

-205 VLPGAASALYG
+205 ILPGAASALYG

-229 NPFDHEGLDVTYRR
+229 NPFDHEGVDISYRR
-243 GQTEQDAAGTN
+243 GQTEQDAAGIN

-265 KLSDKVAVKATFS
+265 KINDKLAIKATVS
-278 HKWGSDWLAADYRH
+278 HKWGTEWAAEDYRH
-292 TENRNIIEGYSTD
+292 TENRNIIEGYSTN

-319 FTSGVIA
+319 FTSARIFRLLADQAPASLASGLLQLSDIA
-326 KAIADTAGMPTL
+326 
-338 VDLFALS
+338 
-345 PNYFKTVYSTGYKL
+345 PNYFDTIYTTGYNL

-364 NDTYNTKGNFAIH
+364 NDTYNTKGNFAIN
-377 YRPDSKTELS
+377 YRPNSKTEIS

-409 DVVVQQHKL
+409 KVLVQQHKL
-418 ELKRGGLKA
+418 ELKSGGLKA

-436 GNTSITGYDAVNLAN
+436 GNTSITGYDAVNVAN
-451 NASGA
+451 AQPG
-456 RLVQAGLLPATSTL
+456 GLE
-470 AQANGLQNAWGGAY
+470 GGWGNAY
-484 IQALLGGIAAANG
+484 INTYLGGIAMSQG
-497 IPTASALPW
+497 IPLNMALLG
-506 VLGEIQTHIQGTAL
+506 VLGGIQTHIQTTYGQVLAGVIPASDLAAL
-520 SGGDPSGLTLSDRFG
+520 SINDLFG
-535 DTTPYHMNAR
+535 DTTPLHVAARAAANA
-545 GFANVTLPQPGT
+545 NMLMPGT
-557 AAFNQALA
+557 EAFNQALA
-565 SSRSNSIEIGTG
+565 SSRSNSLQIGTG

-597 KLSIGNLIVGATY
+597 KLEFGNLIVGGSY

-620 LYTDYDAPIEYSEYG
+620 LYTDYDAPIEYNEYG

-640 KRNLMDEKLTLT
+640 KKTMMDDKLTVT

-672 GLLYNISDNQ
+672 GFLFNLSENQ
-682 NLRITAQTGF
+682 NIRLTAQTGF

-707 SFFILGNEKGSI
+707 SFFILGNERGSI
-719 DRFNSGT
+719 DRFNT
-726 VGLVNGNPGS
+726 GLVELDNGLIGS
-736 FTGNYVMNNSVNQVK
+736 FTGNYVMNNSVNQLDNSV
-751 NADGSWSSADLNFA
+751 ADLNFA
-765 KAETVSTVEVGYRF
+765 KPETVSTVELGYRY
-779 NSPGFTF
+779 NSSGFTF
-786 DISGYFNAYK
+786 DISGYYNAYK

-804 YTPYLDGDHS
+804 YTPL
-814 TVQDA
+814 VDA
-819 MDNKEYFEFQIDSNI
+819 TYTTAAAAMAGGNFFEFQVDSNI

-839 AYGVSFEAIKT
+839 AYGLSFEAIKT

-857 NLVYEFNDLD
+857 NLIYEYNDLD

-883 EHRIKAGLNYQLAD
+883 EHRVKAGLNYQVD
-897 EISLSANGRYNSE
+897 DIINVSANGRYNSE
-910 YFYESSFFNTDV
+910 YYYESSFFNTDV
-922 PENIVLDAK
+922 PENVVLDAK
-931 LSVAM
+931 LSIALKNV
-936 DKLNSI
+936 NSI

-947 NNIGGDN
+947 NNIGGEN

-970 ALKVSL
+970 ALKMSL

>member
-1 MKFFIKVMLLCLTS
+1 MKFLLQVMLLCFSTA
-15 VAIAQTQ
+15 VVAQTQ
-22 VSGTVSDSNGQPVPG
+22 ISGTVADDNGQPVPG
-37 ASVVLDTNTGTVT
+37 ASVVLDSNTGTVT
-50 DFDGK
+50 DFDGN
-55 FSLSTSQAPPFT
+55 FTLNTSQTPPFT
-67 LTISNVGL
+67 ITVSSVGL
-75 ETKTVTVSSAA
+75 ETKSVTVSSAA
-86 QSLSITLGE
+86 QALNITLGS
-95 SSTQLDEIVI
+95 SSTQLDEIVV

-121 EKFSTTQIQAT
+121 EKFSTRDIQAT

-191 NLIGVHDID
+191 NLIGLHDID

-205 VLPGAASALYG
+205 ILPGAASALYG

-229 NPFDHEGLDVTYRR
+229 NPFDHEGFDISYRR
-243 GQTEQDAAGTN
+243 GQTEQDAAGVN

-265 KLSDKVAVKATFS
+265 KINDKLAIKATFS
-278 HKWGSDWLAADYRH
+278 HKWGTEWTAEDYRH
-292 TENRNIIEGYSTD
+292 TANRNIIEGYSTN

-310 AVNVEGEQA
+310 AVNVEGEQP
-319 FTSGVIA
+319 FTSPIIFG
-326 KAIADTAGMPTL
+326 AIAGLAQMPEL
-338 VDLFALS
+338 MNLSALS

-364 NDTYNTKGNFAIH
+364 NDTYNTKGNFSIN
-377 YRPDSKTELS
+377 YRPNSDTEIS
-387 VQSLIGTGKAPL
+387 IQSLIGTGKAPL

-409 DVVVQQHKL
+409 KVLVQQHKI
-418 ELKRGGLKA
+418 ELKSGGLKA

-451 NASGA
+451 AA
-456 RLVQAGLLPATSTL
+456 YDPTTQAI
-470 AQANGLQNAWGGAY
+470 GLQDAWGGVY
-484 IQALLGGIAAANG
+484 IKTLLGGIAASNG
-497 IPTASALPW
+497 IPADSALPW
-506 VLGEIQTHIQGTAL
+506 VLNEIGTHIQTTAVVNPAAL
-520 SGGDPSGLTLSDRFG
+520 STLTLSDLFG
-535 DTTPYHMNAR
+535 DTTPFHVFAR
-545 GFANVTLPQPGT
+545 GAANTTLPQPGT
-557 AAFNQALA
+557 AAFDEVLA
-565 SSRSNSIEIGTG
+565 SSRSNAIKIGSG

-586 FNYEVDYDFGE
+586 FNYEVDYDFGD
-597 KLSIGNLIVGATY
+597 KFDFGNLIVGASL

-640 KRNLMDEKLTLT
+640 KKSMMDDKLTVT

-672 GLLYNISDNQ
+672 GFLFNLSENQ
-682 NLRITAQTGF
+682 NIRVTAQTGF

-719 DRFNSGT
+719 ERFNTGL
-726 VGLVNGNPGS
+726 VQLVNGSIGS
-736 FTGNYVMNNSVNQVK
+736 FTGNYVINNSLNQLD
-751 NADGSWSSADLNFA
+751 NSAASLNFA
-765 KAETVSTVEVGYRF
+765 KPETVSTVELGYRY

-786 DISGYFNAYK
+786 DISGYYNAYK

-804 YTPYLDGDHS
+804 YTPL
-814 TVQDA
+814 VDA
-819 MDNKEYFEFQIDSNI
+819 TYTTPEAAMAGGNFFEFQEDPNI

-839 AYGVSFEAIKT
+839 AYGLSFEAIKT

-857 NLVYEFNDLD
+857 NLVYEYNDLD

-883 EHRIKAGLNYQLAD
+883 EHRVKAGLNYKLD
-897 EISLSANGRYNSE
+897 DVINISANGRYNSE
-910 YFYESSFFNTDV
+910 YYYESSFFNTDV
-922 PENIVLDAK
+922 PENLVFDAK
-931 LSVAM
+931 LSVAIK
-936 DKLNSI
+936 DINSI
-942 LEIGG
+942 IEIGG
-947 NNIGGDN
+947 NNIGGEN

-970 ALKVSL
+970 ALKMSL

>member
-1 MKFFIKVMLLCLTS
+1 MKFLLQVMLLCFSTA
-15 VAIAQTQ
+15 VVAQTQ
-22 VSGTVSDSNGQPVPG
+22 ISGTVADDNGQPVPG
-37 ASVVLDTNTGTVT
+37 ASVVLDSNTGTVT
-50 DFDGK
+50 DFDGN
-55 FSLSTSQAPPFT
+55 FTLNTSQTPPFT
-67 LTISNVGL
+67 ITVSSVGL
-75 ETKTVTVSSAA
+75 ETKTLTVSSAA
-86 QSLSITLGE
+86 QALNITLGA
-95 SSTQLDEIVI
+95 SSTELDEIVV

-121 EKFSTTQIQAT
+121 EKFSTRDIQAT

-191 NLIGVHDID
+191 NLIGLHDID

-205 VLPGAASALYG
+205 ILPGAASALYG

-229 NPFDHEGLDVTYRR
+229 NPFDHEGFDISYRR
-243 GQTEQDAAGTN
+243 GQTEQDAAGVN

-265 KLSDKVAVKATFS
+265 KINDKLAIKATFS
-278 HKWGSDWLAADYRH
+278 HKWGTEWTAEDYRH
-292 TENRNIIEGYSTD
+292 TDNRNIIEGYSTN

-310 AVNVEGEQA
+310 AVNVEGEQP
-319 FTSGVIA
+319 FTSPIIFG
-326 KAIADTAGMPTL
+326 AIAGLAQMPEL
-338 VDLFALS
+338 MNLSALS

-364 NDTYNTKGNFAIH
+364 NDTYNTKGNFSIN
-377 YRPDSKTELS
+377 YRPNSDTEIS
-387 VQSLIGTGKAPL
+387 IQSLIGTGKAPL

-409 DVVVQQHKL
+409 KVLVQQHKI
-418 ELKRGGLKA
+418 ELKSGGLKA

-451 NASGA
+451 AA
-456 RLVQAGLLPATSTL
+456 YDPTTQAI
-470 AQANGLQNAWGGAY
+470 GLQDAWGGVY
-484 IQALLGGIAAANG
+484 IKTLLGGIAASNG
-497 IPTASALPW
+497 IPADSALPW
-506 VLGEIQTHIQGTAL
+506 VLNEIGTHIQTTAVVNPAAL
-520 SGGDPSGLTLSDRFG
+520 STLTLSDLFG
-535 DTTPYHMNAR
+535 DTTPFHVFAR
-545 GFANVTLPQPGT
+545 GAANTTLPQPGT
-557 AAFNQALA
+557 AAFDEVLA
-565 SSRSNSIEIGTG
+565 SSRSNAIKIGSG

-586 FNYEVDYDFGE
+586 FNYEVDYDFGD
-597 KLSIGNLIVGATY
+597 KFDFGNLIVGASL

-640 KRNLMDEKLTLT
+640 KKSMMDDKLTVT

-672 GLLYNISDNQ
+672 GFLFNLSENQ
-682 NLRITAQTGF
+682 NIRVTAQTGF

-719 DRFNSGT
+719 ERFNTGL
-726 VGLVNGNPGS
+726 VQLVNGSIGS
-736 FTGNYVMNNSVNQVK
+736 FTGNYVINNSLNQLD
-751 NADGSWSSADLNFA
+751 NSAASLNFA
-765 KAETVSTVEVGYRF
+765 KPETVSTVELGYRY

-786 DISGYFNAYK
+786 DISGYYNAYK

-804 YTPYLDGDHS
+804 YTPL
-814 TVQDA
+814 VDA
-819 MDNKEYFEFQIDSNI
+819 TYTTPEAAMAGGNFFEFQVDSNI

-839 AYGVSFEAIKT
+839 AYGLSFEAIKT

-857 NLVYEFNDLD
+857 NLVYEYNDLD

-883 EHRIKAGLNYQLAD
+883 EHRVKAGLNYKLD
-897 EISLSANGRYNSE
+897 DVINISANGRYNSE
-910 YFYESSFFNTDV
+910 YYYESSFFNTDV
-922 PENIVLDAK
+922 PENLVFDAK
-931 LSVAM
+931 LSVAIK
-936 DKLNSI
+936 DINSI
-942 LEIGG
+942 IEIGG
-947 NNIGGDN
+947 NNIGGEN

-970 ALKVSL
+970 ALKMSL

>member
-1 MKFFIKVMLLCLTS
+1 MKFLLQVMLLCFSTA
-15 VAIAQTQ
+15 VVAQTQ
-22 VSGTVSDSNGQPVPG
+22 ISGTVADNNGQPVPG
-37 ASVVLDTNTGTVT
+37 ASVVLDSNTGTVT
-50 DFDGK
+50 DFDGN
-55 FSLSTSQAPPFT
+55 FTLNTSQTPPFT
-67 LTISNVGL
+67 ITVSSVGL

-86 QSLSITLGE
+86 QALSITLGA
-95 SSTQLDEIVI
+95 SSTELDEIVV

-121 EKFSTTQIQAT
+121 EKFSTRDIQAT

-191 NLIGVHDID
+191 NLIGLHDID

-205 VLPGAASALYG
+205 ILPGAASALYG

-229 NPFDHEGLDVTYRR
+229 NPFDHEGLDISYRR
-243 GQTEQDAAGTN
+243 GQTEQDAAGIN

-265 KLSDKVAVKATFS
+265 KINDKLAIKATVS
-278 HKWGSDWLAADYRH
+278 HKWGTEWAAEDYRH
-292 TENRNIIEGYSTD
+292 TENRNIIEGYSP
-305 NPDYN
+305 NSPDYN

-319 FTSGVIA
+319 LTSPQWFG
-326 KAIADTAGMPTL
+326 AIAANPATPA
-338 VDLFALS
+338 ALAPGLLQLS
-345 PNYFKTVYSTGYKL
+345 ALAPNYFDTTRTTGYKL
-359 VDLMG
+359 VDLIG
-364 NDTYNTKGNFAIH
+364 NDTYNTKGNFSIN
-377 YRPDSKTELS
+377 YRPNSDTEIS

-409 DVVVQQHKL
+409 EVLVQQHKI

-436 GNTSITGYDAVNLAN
+436 GNTSVSQLDAVNVAN
-451 NASGA
+451 AQPG
-456 RLVQAGLLPATSTL
+456 GLI
-470 AQANGLQNAWGGAY
+470 NGWGGTYLQTYLGGLALSQG
-484 IQALLGGIAAANG
+484 IPASMALLGVMGQ
-497 IPTASALPW
+497 
-506 VLGEIQTHIQGTAL
+506 IQGHIQGVYGQVLAGARPASDLT
-520 SGGDPSGLTLSDRFG
+520 TLSIGDLFG
-535 DTTPYHMNAR
+535 DTTPFHMAARAAANA
-545 GFANVTLPQPGT
+545 NMLMPGT
-557 AAFNQALA
+557 AAFNQALEA
-565 SSRSNSIEIGTG
+565 SRSNPLEIGRG
-577 SIVQDLSKI
+577 SLVQDVSKI
-586 FNYEVDYDFGE
+586 FNYEVDYDFGD
-597 KLSIGNLIVGATY
+597 KFDFGNLIVGASL

-640 KRNLMDEKLTLT
+640 KSDLLNEKVSMT
-652 ASARYDK
+652 ASVRYDK
-659 QSVLESGNFTPRL
+659 QSVLDDGNFTPRL
-672 GLLYNISDNQ
+672 GFLVNLSENQ

-692 RNPTNQDKFIGLNQR
+692 RNPTNQDKFIGLNNGA
-707 SFFILGNEKGSI
+707 FFILGNERGSVN
-719 DRFNSGT
+719 RFNRTVAMRNGIPGT
-726 VGLVNGNPGS
+726 
-736 FTGNYVMNNSVNQVK
+736 FTGNYVMENSLNQLD
-751 NADGSWSSADLNFA
+751 NSAADLNFA
-765 KAETVSTVEVGYRF
+765 KAETVSTVELGYRF

-786 DISGYFNAYK
+786 DVSGYYNAYK

-804 YTPYLDGDHS
+804 YTPL
-814 TVQDA
+814 VDA
-819 MDNKEYFEFQIDSNI
+819 TYTTPAAAMAGGNFTEFQVDSNI

-839 AYGVSFEAIKT
+839 AYGLSFEAIKT

-857 NLVYEFNDLD
+857 NLVYEYNDLD
-867 YTPDPIVE
+867 YTPDPVVE

-883 EHRIKAGLNYQLAD
+883 EHRVKAGLNYQVD
-897 EISLSANGRYNSE
+897 DIINVSANGRYNSE
-910 YFYESSFFNTDV
+910 YYYESSFFNTDV

-931 LSVAM
+931 LSIALKNV
-936 DKLNSI
+936 NSI

-947 NNIGGDN
+947 NNIGGEN

-970 ALKVSL
+970 ALKMSL

>member
-1 MKFFIKVMLLCLTS
+1 MKFLLQVMLLCFSTA
-15 VAIAQTQ
+15 VVAQTQ
-22 VSGTVSDSNGQPVPG
+22 ISGTVTDNDGQPVPG
-37 ASVVLDTNTGTVT
+37 ASVVLDSTTGTVT
-50 DFDGK
+50 DFDGN
-55 FSLSTSQAPPFT
+55 FTLNTSQTPPFT
-67 LTISNVGL
+67 ITVSSVGL
-75 ETKTVTVSSAA
+75 ETNSVTVSSAA
-86 QSLSITLGE
+86 QALSITLGA
-95 SSTQLDEIVI
+95 SSTELDEIVV

-121 EKFSTTQIQAT
+121 EKFSTRDIQAT

-191 NLIGVHDID
+191 NLIGIHDID

-205 VLPGAASALYG
+205 ILPGAASALYG

-229 NPFDHEGLDVTYRR
+229 NPFDHEGIDITYRR
-243 GQTEQDAAGTN
+243 GQTEQDAAGIN

-265 KLSDKVAVKATFS
+265 KINDKLAIKATVS
-278 HKWGSDWLAADYRH
+278 HKWGTEWAAEDYRH
-292 TENRNIIEGYSTD
+292 TSNRNIIEGYSPN

-310 AVNVEGEQA
+310 AVNVEGEQP
-319 FTSGVIA
+319 FTSPIIFG
-326 KAIADTAGMPTL
+326 AIAGLAQMPSL
-338 VDLFALS
+338 MNLSALS

-364 NDTYNTKGNFAIH
+364 NDTYNTKGNFAIN
-377 YRPDSKTELS
+377 YRPNSNTEIS

-409 DVVVQQHKL
+409 EVLVQQHKL
-418 ELKRGGLKA
+418 ELKSGGLKA

-451 NASGA
+451 AAYDPSTGASG
-456 RLVQAGLLPATSTL
+456 
-470 AQANGLQNAWGGAY
+470 LQDAWGGAY
-484 IQALLGGIAAANG
+484 IRTLLGGIAAANG
-497 IPTASALPW
+497 IPASSALPW
-506 VLGEIQTHIQGTAL
+506 VLNEIGTHIQTTAVVNPAAL
-520 SGGDPSGLTLSDRFG
+520 STLTLSDLFG
-535 DTTPYHMNAR
+535 DTTPFHVFAR
-545 GFANVTLPQPGT
+545 GAANQTLLQPGT
-557 AAFNQALA
+557 EAFNQALA
-565 SSRSNSIEIGTG
+565 SSRSNAIEIGRG

-586 FNYEVDYDFGE
+586 FNYEVDYDFGD
-597 KLSIGNLIVGATY
+597 KLEFGNLIVGATY

-620 LYTDYDAPIEYSEYG
+620 LYTDYDAPIEYNEYG

-640 KRNLMDEKLTLT
+640 KKSMMDDKLTVT

-672 GLLYNISDNQ
+672 GFLFNLSENQ
-682 NLRITAQTGF
+682 NIRLTAQTGF

-707 SFFILGNEKGSI
+707 SFFILGNERGSI
-719 DRFNSGT
+719 DRFNT
-726 VGLVNGNPGS
+726 GLVQLANGSIGS
-736 FTGNYVMNNSVNQVK
+736 FTGNYVMNNSVNQLDNSVA
-751 NADGSWSSADLNFA
+751 NLNFA
-765 KAETVSTVEVGYRF
+765 KPETVSTVELGYRY

-786 DISGYFNAYK
+786 DISGYYNAYK

-804 YTPYLDGDHS
+804 YTPM
-814 TVQDA
+814 VDA
-819 MDNKEYFEFQIDSNI
+819 TYTSAAAAMAGGNFFEFQVDSNI

-839 AYGVSFEAIKT
+839 AYGLSFEAIKT

-857 NLVYEFNDLD
+857 NLVYEYNDLD

-883 EHRIKAGLNYQLAD
+883 EHRVKAGLNYRLD
-897 EISLSANGRYNSE
+897 DIINISANGRYNSE
-910 YFYESSFFNTDV
+910 YYYESSFFNTDV
-922 PENIVLDAK
+922 PENVVLDAK
-931 LSVAM
+931 LSIALKNV
-936 DKLNSI
+936 NSI

-947 NNIGGDN
+947 NNIGGEN

-970 ALKVSL
+970 ALKMSL

>member
-1 MKFFIKVMLLCLTS
+1 MKFLLQVMLLCFSTA
-15 VAIAQTQ
+15 VVAQTQ
-22 VSGTVSDSNGQPVPG
+22 ISGTVADNNGQPVPG
-37 ASVVLDTNTGTVT
+37 ASVVLDSNTGTVT
-50 DFDGK
+50 DFDGN
-55 FSLSTSQAPPFT
+55 FTLNTSQTPPFT
-67 LTISNVGL
+67 ITVSSVGL
-75 ETKTVTVSSAA
+75 ETKSVTVSSAA
-86 QSLSITLGE
+86 QALSITLGD
-95 SSTQLDEIVI
+95 SATQLDEIVV

-121 EKFSTTQIQAT
+121 EKFSLREIQAT

-191 NLIGVHDID
+191 NLIGLHDID

-205 VLPGAASALYG
+205 ILPGAASALYG

-229 NPFDHEGLDVTYRR
+229 NPFDHEGVDISYRR
-243 GQTEQDAAGTN
+243 GQTEQDAAGIN

-265 KLSDKVAVKATFS
+265 KINDKLAIKATVS
-278 HKWGSDWLAADYRH
+278 HKWGTEWAAEDYRH
-292 TENRNIIEGYSTD
+292 TSNRNIIEGYSTN

-310 AVNVEGEQA
+310 AVNVEGEQP
-319 FTSGVIA
+319 FTSPIIFG
-326 KAIADTAGMPTL
+326 AIASQAPA
-338 VDLFALS
+338 ALAPGLLQLS
-345 PNYFKTVYSTGYKL
+345 AIAPNYFDTVYSTGYKL

-364 NDTYNTKGNFAIH
+364 NDTYNTKGNFAIN
-377 YRPDSKTELS
+377 YRPNSKTEIS

-409 DVVVQQHKL
+409 KVLVQQHKL
-418 ELKRGGLKA
+418 ELKSGGLKA

-451 NASGA
+451 AQPGGL
-456 RLVQAGLLPATSTL
+456 RAG
-470 AQANGLQNAWGGAY
+470 WGGAY
-484 IQALLGGIAAANG
+484 INTYLGGIAMSQG
-497 IPTASALPW
+497 IPLNMALLG
-506 VLGEIQTHIQGTAL
+506 VLGGIQTHIQTAYGQVL
-520 SGGDPSGLTLSDRFG
+520 AGARPASDLATLSINDLYG
-535 DTTPYHMNAR
+535 DTTPFHVAARAAANA
-545 GFANVTLPQPGT
+545 NMLMPGT
-557 AAFNQALA
+557 EAFNQALA
-565 SSRSNSIEIGTG
+565 SSRSNAIEIGRG

-597 KLSIGNLIVGATY
+597 KLEFGNLIVGASY

-620 LYTDYDAPIEYSEYG
+620 LYTDYDAPIEYNEYG

-640 KRNLMDEKLTLT
+640 KKTMMDDKLTVT

-672 GLLYNISDNQ
+672 GFLFSLSENQ
-682 NLRITAQTGF
+682 NIRLTAQTGF

-707 SFFILGNEKGSI
+707 SFFILGNERGSI
-719 DRFNSGT
+719 DRFNT
-726 VGLVNGNPGS
+726 GLVQLANGSIGS
-736 FTGNYVMNNSVNQVK
+736 FTGNYVMNNSVNQLD
-751 NADGSWSSADLNFA
+751 NSAADLNFA
-765 KAETVSTVEVGYRF
+765 KPETVSTVELGYRY
-779 NSPGFTF
+779 NSSGFTF
-786 DISGYFNAYK
+786 DISGYYNAYK

-804 YTPYLDGDHS
+804 YTPL
-814 TVQDA
+814 VDA
-819 MDNKEYFEFQIDSNI
+819 TYTTAAAAMAGGNFFEFQVDSNI

-839 AYGVSFEAIKT
+839 AYGLSFEAIKT

-857 NLVYEFNDLD
+857 NLIYEYNDLD
-867 YTPDPIVE
+867 YTPDPVVE

-883 EHRIKAGLNYQLAD
+883 EHRVKAGLNYQVD
-897 EISLSANGRYNSE
+897 DIINVSANGRYNSE
-910 YFYESSFFNTDV
+910 YYYESSFFNTDV
-922 PENIVLDAK
+922 PENVVLDAK
-931 LSVAM
+931 LSIALKNV
-936 DKLNSI
+936 NSI

-947 NNIGGDN
+947 NNIGGEN

-970 ALKVSL
+970 ALKMSL

>member
-1 MKFFIKVMLLCLTS
+1 MKFLLQVMLLCFSTA
-15 VAIAQTQ
+15 VVAQTQ
-22 VSGTVSDSNGQPVPG
+22 ISGTVADDNGQPVPG
-37 ASVVLDTNTGTVT
+37 ASVVLDSNTGTVT
-50 DFDGK
+50 DFDGN
-55 FSLSTSQAPPFT
+55 FTLNTSQTPPFT
-67 LTISNVGL
+67 ITVSSVGL
-75 ETKTVTVSSAA
+75 ETKSVTVSSAA
-86 QSLSITLGE
+86 QALNITLGA
-95 SSTQLDEIVI
+95 SSTELDEIVV

-121 EKFSTTQIQAT
+121 EKFSTRDIQAT

-191 NLIGVHDID
+191 NLIGLHDID

-205 VLPGAASALYG
+205 ILPGAASALYG

-229 NPFDHEGLDVTYRR
+229 NPFDHEGIDISYRR
-243 GQTEQDAAGTN
+243 GQTEQDAAGIN
-254 MFEDFAIRMGG
+254 MFEDFAIRLGG
-265 KLSDKVAVKATFS
+265 KINDKLAIKATVS
-278 HKWGSDWLAADYRH
+278 HKWGTEWAAEDYRH
-292 TENRNIIEGYSTD
+292 TSNRNIIEGYSTD

-377 YRPDSKTELS
+377 YRPNSNTEIS

-409 DVVVQQHKL
+409 EVLVQQHKV
-418 ELKRGGLKA
+418 ELKSGGLKA

-436 GNTSITGYDAVNLAN
+436 GNTSITGYDAVNMAN

-456 RLVQAGLLPATSTL
+456 RLVQAGLIPATSSL

-484 IQALLGGIAAANG
+484 IQALLGGIAPDN

-506 VLGEIQTHIQGTAL
+506 VLGQIQTHIMGTAM
-520 SGGDPSGLTLSDRFG
+520 SGGDPSSLTLSDLFG
-535 DTTPYHMNAR
+535 DTTDYHIDAR
-545 GFANVTLPQPGT
+545 RFANATLPQVGT
-557 AAFNQALA
+557 ADFNNALA
-565 SSRSNSIEIGTG
+565 DSRSNSIEIGTG

-586 FNYEVDYDFGE
+586 FNYEVDYDFGD
-597 KLSIGNLIVGATY
+597 KFDFGNLIVGASL

-640 KRNLMDEKLTLT
+640 KKSMMDDKLTVT

-672 GLLYNISDNQ
+672 GFLFNLSENQ
-682 NLRITAQTGF
+682 NIRLTAQTGF

-707 SFFILGNEKGSI
+707 SFFIVGNEKSSI
-719 DRFNSGT
+719 GRFNTGG
-726 VGLVNGNPGS
+726 VDLVNGEKGS
-736 FTGNYVMNNSVNQVK
+736 FEGNDIMNNSVNKVK

-765 KAETVSTVEVGYRF
+765 KPETVSTVELGYRF

-786 DISGYFNAYK
+786 DISGYYNAYK

-804 YTPYLDGDHS
+804 YTPYLDGDFS
-814 TVQDA
+814 TVDTA
-819 MDNKEYFEFQIDSNI
+819 MDKKEYFEFQIDSNI

-839 AYGVSFEAIKT
+839 AYGLSFEAIKT
-850 LTPSLTA
+850 LSPSLTA
-857 NLVYEFNDLD
+857 NLVYEYNDLD

-883 EHRIKAGLNYQLAD
+883 EHRVKAGLNYELDKAVN
-897 EISLSANGRYNSE
+897 ISANGRYNSE
-910 YFYESSFFNTDV
+910 YYYESSFFNTDV
-922 PENIVLDAK
+922 PENVVFDAK
-931 LSVAM
+931 LSV
-936 DKLNSI
+936 DLKEFNSI

-947 NNIGGDN
+947 NNIGGEN

-970 ALKVSL
+970 ALKMSL

>member
-1 MKFFIKVMLLCLTS
+1 MKFLLQVMLLCFSTA
-15 VAIAQTQ
+15 VVAQTQ
-22 VSGTVSDSNGQPVPG
+22 ISGTVADNNGQPVPG
-37 ASVVLDTNTGTVT
+37 ASVVLDSNTGTVT
-50 DFDGK
+50 DFDGN
-55 FSLSTSQAPPFT
+55 FTLNTSQTPPFT
-67 LTISNVGL
+67 ITVSSVGL
-75 ETKTVTVSSAA
+75 ETKSVTVSSAA
-86 QSLSITLGE
+86 QALSITLGD
-95 SSTQLDEIVI
+95 SATQLDEIVV

-121 EKFSTTQIQAT
+121 EKFSLREIQAT

-191 NLIGVHDID
+191 NLIGLHDID

-205 VLPGAASALYG
+205 ILPGAASALYG

-229 NPFDHEGLDVTYRR
+229 NPFDHEGVDISYRR
-243 GQTEQDAAGTN
+243 GQTEQDAAGIN

-265 KLSDKVAVKATFS
+265 KINDKLAIKATVS
-278 HKWGSDWLAADYRH
+278 HKWGTEWAAEDYRH
-292 TENRNIIEGYSTD
+292 TSNRNIIEGYSTN

-310 AVNVEGEQA
+310 AVNVEGEQP
-319 FTSGVIA
+319 FTSPIIFG
-326 KAIADTAGMPTL
+326 AIASQAPAALAPGL
-338 VDLFALS
+338 LALS
-345 PNYFKTVYSTGYKL
+345 AIAPNYFDTVYSTGYKL

-364 NDTYNTKGNFAIH
+364 NDTYNTKGNFAIN
-377 YRPDSKTELS
+377 YRPNSKTEIS

-409 DVVVQQHKL
+409 KVLVQQHKL
-418 ELKRGGLKA
+418 ELKSGGLKA

-451 NASGA
+451 AQPGG
-456 RLVQAGLLPATSTL
+456 LQAG
-470 AQANGLQNAWGGAY
+470 WGGAY
-484 IQALLGGIAAANG
+484 INTYLGGIAMSQG
-497 IPTASALPW
+497 IPLNMALLG
-506 VLGEIQTHIQGTAL
+506 VLGGIQTHIQTAYGQVL
-520 SGGDPSGLTLSDRFG
+520 AGARPASDLATLSINDLYG
-535 DTTPYHMNAR
+535 DTTPFHVAARAAANA
-545 GFANVTLPQPGT
+545 NMLMPGT
-557 AAFNQALA
+557 EAFNQALA
-565 SSRSNSIEIGTG
+565 SSRSNAIEIGRG

-597 KLSIGNLIVGATY
+597 KLEFGNLIVGASY

-620 LYTDYDAPIEYSEYG
+620 LYTDYDAPIEYNEYG

-640 KRNLMDEKLTLT
+640 KKTMMDDKLTVT

-672 GLLYNISDNQ
+672 GFLFNLSENQ
-682 NLRITAQTGF
+682 NIRLTAQTGF

-707 SFFILGNEKGSI
+707 SFFILGNERGSI
-719 DRFNSGT
+719 DRFNT
-726 VGLVNGNPGS
+726 GLVQLANGSIGS
-736 FTGNYVMNNSVNQVK
+736 FTGNYVMNNSVNQLD
-751 NADGSWSSADLNFA
+751 NSAADLNFA
-765 KAETVSTVEVGYRF
+765 KPETVSTVELGYRY
-779 NSPGFTF
+779 NSSGFTF
-786 DISGYFNAYK
+786 DISGYYNAYK
-796 DKIAGVYV
+796 DKIAGVFV
-804 YTPYLDGDHS
+804 YTPLVDATYT
-814 TVQDA
+814 TVAAA
-819 MDNKEYFEFQIDSNI
+819 MAGGNFFEFQVDSNI

-839 AYGVSFEAIKT
+839 AYGLSFEAIKT

-857 NLVYEFNDLD
+857 NLVYEYNDLD
-867 YTPDPIVE
+867 YTPDPVVE

-883 EHRIKAGLNYQLAD
+883 EHRVKAGLNYQVD
-897 EISLSANGRYNSE
+897 DIINVSANGRYNSE
-910 YFYESSFFNTDV
+910 YYYESSFFNTDV
-922 PENIVLDAK
+922 PENVVLDAK
-931 LSVAM
+931 LSIALKNV
-936 DKLNSI
+936 NSI

-954 YIAIPGSGLV
+954 YIGIPGAGLI

-970 ALKVSL
+970 ALKMSL

>member
-1 MKFFIKVMLLCLTS
+1 MKFLLQVMLLCFSTA
-15 VAIAQTQ
+15 VVAQTQ
-22 VSGTVSDSNGQPVPG
+22 ISGTVADNNGQPVPG
-37 ASVVLDTNTGTVT
+37 ASVVLDSNTGTVT
-50 DFDGK
+50 DFDGN
-55 FSLSTSQAPPFT
+55 FTLNTSQTPPFT
-67 LTISNVGL
+67 ITVSSVGL
-75 ETKTVTVSSAA
+75 ETKSVTVSSAA
-86 QSLSITLGE
+86 QALSITLGD
-95 SSTQLDEIVI
+95 SATQLDEIVV

-121 EKFSTTQIQAT
+121 EKFSLREIQAT

-191 NLIGVHDID
+191 NLIGLHDID

-205 VLPGAASALYG
+205 ILPGAASALYG

-229 NPFDHEGLDVTYRR
+229 NPFDHEGVDISYRR
-243 GQTEQDAAGTN
+243 GQTEQDAAGIN

-265 KLSDKVAVKATFS
+265 KINDKLAIKATVS
-278 HKWGSDWLAADYRH
+278 HKWGTEWAAEDYRH
-292 TENRNIIEGYSTD
+292 TSNRNIIEGYSTN

-310 AVNVEGEQA
+310 AVNVEGEQP
-319 FTSGVIA
+319 FTSPIIFG
-326 KAIADTAGMPTL
+326 AIASQAPA
-338 VDLFALS
+338 ALAPGLLQLS
-345 PNYFKTVYSTGYKL
+345 AIAPNYFDTVYSTGYKL

-364 NDTYNTKGNFAIH
+364 NDTYNTKGNFAIN
-377 YRPDSKTELS
+377 YRPNSKTEIS

-409 DVVVQQHKL
+409 KVLVQQHKL
-418 ELKRGGLKA
+418 ELKSGGLKA

-451 NASGA
+451 AQPGG
-456 RLVQAGLLPATSTL
+456 LQAG
-470 AQANGLQNAWGGAY
+470 WGGAY
-484 IQALLGGIAAANG
+484 INTYLGGIAMSQG
-497 IPTASALPW
+497 IPLNMALLG
-506 VLGEIQTHIQGTAL
+506 VLGGIQTHIQTAYGQVL
-520 SGGDPSGLTLSDRFG
+520 AGARPASDLATLSINDLYG
-535 DTTPYHMNAR
+535 DTTPFHVAARAAANA
-545 GFANVTLPQPGT
+545 NMLMPGT
-557 AAFNQALA
+557 EAFNQALA
-565 SSRSNSIEIGTG
+565 SSRSNAIEIGRG

-597 KLSIGNLIVGATY
+597 KLEFGNLIVGASY

-620 LYTDYDAPIEYSEYG
+620 LYTDYDAPIEYNEYG

-640 KRNLMDEKLTLT
+640 KKTMMDDKLTVT

-672 GLLYNISDNQ
+672 GFLFNLSKNQ
-682 NLRITAQTGF
+682 NIRLTAQTGF

-707 SFFILGNEKGSI
+707 SFFILGNERGSI
-719 DRFNSGT
+719 DRFNT
-726 VGLVNGNPGS
+726 GLVQLANGSIGS
-736 FTGNYVMNNSVNQVK
+736 FTGNYVMNNSVNQLD
-751 NADGSWSSADLNFA
+751 NSAADLNFA
-765 KAETVSTVEVGYRF
+765 KPETVSTIELGYRY
-779 NSPGFTF
+779 NSSGFTF
-786 DISGYFNAYK
+786 DISGYYNAYK

-804 YTPYLDGDHS
+804 YTPL
-814 TVQDA
+814 VDA
-819 MDNKEYFEFQIDSNI
+819 TYTTAAAAMAGGNFFEFQVDSNI

-839 AYGVSFEAIKT
+839 AYGLSFEAIKT

-857 NLVYEFNDLD
+857 NLIYEYNDLD
-867 YTPDPIVE
+867 YTPDPVVE

-883 EHRIKAGLNYQLAD
+883 EHRVKAGLNYQVD
-897 EISLSANGRYNSE
+897 DIINVSANGRYNSE
-910 YFYESSFFNTDV
+910 YYYESSFFNTDV
-922 PENIVLDAK
+922 PENVVLDAK
-931 LSVAM
+931 LSIALKNV
-936 DKLNSI
+936 NSI

-947 NNIGGDN
+947 NNIGGEN

-970 ALKVSL
+970 ALKMSL